1 MILEYMGRQWARFR
15 LLWGRRW
22 KPISI
27 RRAIRSAER
36 LLVCLPEEAGPKEE
50 GIVAL
55 MEALSV
61 REATVLCVRQ
71 GEDTAP
77 GLEIFVLS
85 KDDVGWFRLPRKA
98 LRRRIADG
106 GFDVAIDLHRT
117 FSVTSAYLCALSGAT
132 LRVGLGSGDDGTFF
146 NMHYRGEGGYTPSEA
161 AIHDICIGLARLFR
175 EIGGR

>member
-1 MILEYMGRQWARFR
+1 MLETVRATLGRQWARFR
-15 LLWGRRW
+15 LRWGRRW

-36 LLVCLPEEAGPKEE
+36 LLVCLPEEQVPKPE
-50 GIVAL
+50 GIAAL

-61 REATVLCVRQ
+61 REAAVLCARQ
-71 GEDTAP
+71 GENTVP
-77 GLEIFVLS
+77 GVEIFVLS
-85 KDDVGWFRLPRKA
+85 RDDVGWSRLPRKA
-98 LRRRIADG
+98 LRCRIADG

-146 NMHYRGEGGYTPSEA
+146 NVHYRGGEEA
-161 AIHDICIGLARLFR
+161 LHDICIGLARLFR